1 MNTNSYAGAD
11 QNCCSDQNLL
21 FHFLSMKADRAIMA
35 SDAAAADAVTD
46 AALALDRLQISKDT
60 KTSDAESASSTLDCK
75 QDAPSPIILCDAFY
89 GFPTQKRPRSE
100 RIRAVSRQLT
110 NFLQWRSEVSE
121 KNSKSNH
128 SLVHVLGKGKDIESV
143 KARVDELGTQTKAS
157 TEEII
162 FEPDIEIREFLDQ
175 QKFTRESI
183 QEEVVYLSPDATY
196 TLPTTCRPPRIVIV
210 GMLIDRRITEDR
222 SRRRAEDSLNIRAA
236 KLPLDELRVKEL
248 SSCEP
253 LNVDTVM
260 ELMQRWWWNCDRVEQ
275 RLQQIKGSDKAEGDG
290 NTEKYNHL
298 YKKCFIEAAAFAMK
312 SQRDRHPNRTVHKT
326 D

>member
-1 MNTNSYAGAD
+1 MDN
-11 QNCCSDQNLL
+11 
-21 FHFLSMKADRAIMA
+21 
-35 SDAAAADAVTD
+35 DAAAADAVAD
-46 AALALDRLQISKDT
+46 AALSLDRLQISKDT
-60 KTSDAESASSTLDCK
+60 ITSDAEKFRATKIAAPSTLDCK
-75 QDAPSPIILCDAFY
+75 QDVPPAPIILCDAFY
-89 GFPTQKRPRSE
+89 GFPTQKRPRNE
-100 RIRAVSRQLT
+100 RVRAVSRQLT
-110 NFLQWRSEVSE
+110 NFLQWRSEASE
-121 KNSKSNH
+121 KKSKNYH
-128 SLVHVLGKGKDIESV
+128 SHVHVLGKGTDIESV
-143 KARVDELGTQTKAS
+143 KNRVDELGIQTKAT

-162 FEPDIEIREFLDQ
+162 FQPDIEILEFLDQ
-175 QKFTRESI
+175 EKPTQESI

-196 TLPTTCRPPRIVIV
+196 TLPTNCRPPRIVIV

-222 SRRRAEDSLNIRAA
+222 SRRRAEESLNIRAA

-260 ELMQRWWWNCDRVEQ
+260 ELMQRWWWNCDRVEE
-275 RLQQIKGSDKAEGDG
+275 RLQQIKGSDKAKGDG
-290 NTEKYNHL
+290 NMEKYNLL